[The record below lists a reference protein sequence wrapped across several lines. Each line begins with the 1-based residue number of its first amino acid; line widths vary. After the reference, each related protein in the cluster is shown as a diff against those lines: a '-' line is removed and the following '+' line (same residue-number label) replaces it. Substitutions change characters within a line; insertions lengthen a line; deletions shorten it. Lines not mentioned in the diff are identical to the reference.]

1 MSAVIEAYDKAL
13 HAAPAPSVHMAQRLL
28 TLIRRELASGTLSRE
43 DIYACLEQ
51 LYDHYAE
58 SGCTEE
64 REAVADVLD
73 AFDGWA
79 PLKAVI

>member
-1 MSAVIEAYDKAL
+1 MPAVIEAYDKAL
-13 HAAPAPSVHMAQRLL
+13 HAAPAPAVQMAQRLL
-28 TLIRRELASGTLSRE
+28 TLVRRDLTAGKLSRE
-43 DIYACLEQ
+43 VIYACLEQ

-58 SGCTEE
+58 RGCTDE